1 MKQTKA
7 QKYQAA
13 IELALAAARATDLE
27 PRRPM
32 IRCRPAAA
40 SDRLVTYL
48 VGDSHVGMLAQGA
61 ETGQGKAGNWDLAI
75 AELSHETAL
84 ASLLSRT
91 PPDASAILMFAG
103 DNCHVDSHANETPR
117 SGHQLDVDARFP
129 VVLETLFRLG
139 NRMLRMVA
147 DHHGAAKT
155 GCYVVTGNHDASVSA
170 ALRLFL
176 VGMNPDVAVSRN
188 QSAYH
193 ALRFGTNFLGFA
205 HGHLAKPAAMPGVFA
220 ADFSAS
226 WGATTT
232 RRLYHGHIHSRQVT
246 EARGCSVESLATLAP
261 PDQYAAD
268 GGWRSER
275 AMVAVEFDKEAGEV
289 GRYRYELTKERAAQI
304 VAACGG
310 QSRRRT
316 G

>member
-7 QKYQAA
+7 QKHQAA
-13 IELALAAARATDLE
+13 LEAALTAARRALPE
-27 PRRPM
+27 APRKLP
-32 IRCRPAAA
+32 RCRPVAL
-40 SDRLVTYL
+40 SDRLVLYC
-48 VGDSHVGMLAQGA
+48 VGDMHVGMLAQGA
-61 ETGQGKAGNWDLAI
+61 ETGQGKASNWDLAI

-84 ASLLSRT
+84 ASLLEHT

-129 VVLETLFRLG
+129 VVLDTLFRLG

-147 DHHGAAKT
+147 DHHGAART
-155 GCYVVTGNHDASVSA
+155 GCYVVAGNHDASVSA

-176 VGMNPDVAVSRN
+176 VGMNPDIAVSRS

-193 ALRFGTNFLGFA
+193 ALRFGKTFMGFA
-205 HGHLAKPAAMPGVFA
+205 HGHLAKPAAMPGVVA
-220 ADFSAS
+220 AGCSAS
-226 WGATTT
+226 WGATGP
-232 RRLYHGHIHSRQVT
+232 RRIYHGHIHSRQVT

-275 AMVAVEFDKEAGEV
+275 AMIAVEFDQAAGEV

-310 QSRRRT
+310 QSRRK